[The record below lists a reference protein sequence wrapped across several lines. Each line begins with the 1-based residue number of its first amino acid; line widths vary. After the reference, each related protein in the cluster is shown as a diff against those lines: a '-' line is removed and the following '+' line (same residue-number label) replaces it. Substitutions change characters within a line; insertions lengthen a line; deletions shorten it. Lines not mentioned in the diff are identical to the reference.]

1 MDMEASQNFSQN
13 GAEDLA
19 QAPRMKRRSP
29 SVQYDEESKA
39 AKHNANLL
47 DFNQSAMSPLASG
60 RNTIDYSTTAHGDE
74 ATTQDMTRVNNFKS
88 ASKMK
93 ADKRNKYGV
102 SPQPAQTMKPMR
114 NPTWDNPSESML
126 PDVRGAQRAN
136 R

>member
-74 ATTQDMTRVNNFKS
+74 ATTQDEATAPRWLRCSQLSQEGPPRGGRYGCGS
-88 ASKMK
+88 AS
-93 ADKRNKYGV
+93 
-102 SPQPAQTMKPMR
+102 PAMSTKDGCR
-114 NPTWDNPSESML
+114 VCVAAIGL
-126 PDVRGAQRAN
+126 KDVAAL
-136 R
+136 